1 MSENSPTGGPATLAE
16 RRERQ
21 LAHDRA
27 RDDHHRTRERVLG
40 PRRDAADLKALAV
53 QGGKRFAD
61 AAPEAAHDAV
71 LAWVAETFGYRTAV
85 ACSMADAVLPHVVAG
100 HLPWVDT
107 LFLETGYHFA
117 ETLGTRDAVESSM
130 ELTIVDVTPE
140 RSVAEQDAEF
150 GKDLFARDP
159 AACCAMRKVEPLERT
174 LHEYE
179 VWITGVRR
187 DEGPTRADTPLV
199 DWDEKNGLVKVNPL
213 AHWTFDQLLA
223 YADEHDVIVNPLV
236 NDGYPSIGCAPCTRR
251 VAPGEDPRAGRWAGL
266 DKTECG
272 LHT

>member
-1 MSENSPTGGPATLAE
+1 MSDATPTLAE

-21 LAHDRA
+21 LAHDAA
-27 RDDHHRTRERVLG
+27 REEHHRTREQVLG
-40 PRRDAADLKALAV
+40 PRRGTAELKALAG
-53 QGGKRFAD
+53 QGAALPAD
-61 AAPEAAHDAV
+61 ADHDAV

-85 ACSMADAVLPHVVAG
+85 ACSMADAVLPHVVAR

-117 ETLGTRDAVESSM
+117 ETIGTRDAVESSM

-140 RSVAEQDAEF
+140 RTVAEQDAEH

-159 AACCAMRKVEPLERT
+159 AACCAMRKVEPLTRT
-174 LHEYE
+174 LAEYE

-199 DWDEKNGLVKVNPL
+199 TWDDKNGLVKVNPL
-213 AHWTFDQLLA
+213 AAWTFDDVLA
-223 YADEHDVIVNPLV
+223 YADDHDVIVNPLV
-236 NDGYPSIGCAPCTRR
+236 HDGYPSIGCAPCTRR